1 MVSSNP
7 NGSAD
12 QIRNALYR
20 FDISGVDVSKAIS
33 AKFILT
39 PVDAGRWGNM
49 EDLNG
54 GSTTQ
59 LIYLNTNDVW
69 LETAATWNTAAPYN
83 TVSIATGTFDPL
95 KEKDIDAEGI
105 NHAYDVTNAVKNEP
119 GGMISFRVVFDETVT
134 DSFSLKKY
142 SFVEDVQKTRY
153 QYVYH

>member
-1 MVSSNP
+1 
-7 NGSAD
+7 
-12 QIRNALYR
+12 
-20 FDISGVDVSKAIS
+20 
-33 AKFILT
+33 
-39 PVDAGRWGNM
+39 M

-105 NHAYDVTNAVKNEP
+105 NHTYDVTNAVKNEP
-119 GGMISFRVVFDETVT
+119 GGMISFRVAFDETVT
-134 DSFSLKKY
+134 DSFLVIRDAILIIGTQFGPKHTSKIK
-142 SFVEDVQKTRY
+142 SGQ
-153 QYVYH
+153 